1 MISWINLTFL
11 LTLASLIG
19 VWLNIKK
26 KQSCFKIWLI
36 TNSCWAFYD
45 FWIGAFW
52 QGILFTV
59 YVGLAIYG
67 ILEWR
72 KK

>member
-1 MISWINLTFL
+1 MTWGVFTFFF
-11 LTLASLIG
+11 TIASLIG
-19 VWLNIKK
+19 VWINIKK
-26 KQSCFKIWLI
+26 NPLCFKIWFV
-36 TNSCWAFYD
+36 TNGCWAVYD

-52 QGILFTV
+52 QGILFTT

-67 ILEWR
+67 IFSW